1 MTLLSMDD
9 SEKVTI
15 QFGEWGIVFH
25 TLYTEQ
31 LVVSLLNRYNA
42 LCTLVPAD
50 RRAAV
55 HLCDALLA
63 KRLICDARPRPT
75 LAVQGQVGTV
85 LATHNQ
91 VGTVLATHNQ
101 VGTVLTTH
109 NQVGTVLTTHN
120 QVGTVLATHNQTNT
134 LLDCTDNREA
144 YVEAVRAYYAA
155 MCDKYRTQR
164 LSDVEEDLADRIANG
179 SRQLVLDSARRSVD
193 ALQAAALLE
202 TLRWD
207 EWAWGGIVNRR
218 WFERVC
224 VKDIGAQEPARGKDG
239 AGQEA
244 LAEALAAVLGTSQT
258 LRELCLDGVKLGP
271 KVGVEQRLTR
281 RRCS

>member
-1 MTLLSMDD
+1 MIVITDYQVITLRSGLMTGYRVGARHAVDTQIARDAPILDMTLLSMDE

-15 QFGEWGIVFH
+15 QFSEWGIVFH

-42 LCTLVPAD
+42 LCTLIPAD

-85 LATHNQ
+85 LT
-91 VGTVLATHNQ
+91 
-101 VGTVLTTH
+101 
-109 NQVGTVLTTHN
+109 
-120 QVGTVLATHNQTNT
+120 THNQTNT
-134 LLDCTDNREA
+134 LMGCTSDREA
-144 YVEAVRAYYAA
+144 YVEALRAYYAA
-155 MCDKYRTQR
+155 MCDKYKTQR
-164 LSDVEEDLADRIANG
+164 LGDVEEDLADRIANG

-207 EWAWGGIVNRR
+207 EWASRALSTAGGSSG
-218 WFERVC
+218 C
-224 VKDIGAQEPARGKDG
+224 A
-239 AGQEA
+239 
-244 LAEALAAVLGTSQT
+244 
-258 LRELCLDGVKLGP
+258 
-271 KVGVEQRLTR
+271 
-281 RRCS
+281 

>member
-1 MTLLSMDD
+1 MIVITDYQVITLRSGLMTGYRVGARHAVDTQIARDAPILDMTLLSMDE

-15 QFGEWGIVFH
+15 QFSEWGIVFH

-42 LCTLVPAD
+42 LCTLIPAD

-85 LATHNQ
+85 LT
-91 VGTVLATHNQ
+91 THNQ

-120 QVGTVLATHNQTNT
+120 QTNT
-134 LLDCTDNREA
+134 LMGCTSDREA
-144 YVEAVRAYYAA
+144 YVEALRAYYAA
-155 MCDKYRTQR
+155 MCDKYKTQR
-164 LSDVEEDLADRIANG
+164 LGDVEEDLADRIANG

-207 EWAWGGIVNRR
+207 EWASRALSTAGGSSG
-218 WFERVC
+218 C
-224 VKDIGAQEPARGKDG
+224 A
-239 AGQEA
+239 
-244 LAEALAAVLGTSQT
+244 
-258 LRELCLDGVKLGP
+258 
-271 KVGVEQRLTR
+271 
-281 RRCS
+281 

>member
-85 LATHNQ
+85 LT
-91 VGTVLATHNQ
+91 THNQ

-109 NQVGTVLTTHN
+109 NQVGTVLT
-120 QVGTVLATHNQTNT
+120 THNQTNT

-164 LSDVEEDLADRIANG
+164 LSDVEEDLADRIASG

-244 LAEALAAVLGTSQT
+244 LGEALAAVLGTSQT

>member
-85 LATHNQ
+85 LT
-91 VGTVLATHNQ
+91 THNQ

-120 QVGTVLATHNQTNT
+120 QVGTVLTTHNQVGTVLTTHNQTNT

-144 YVEAVRAYYAA
+144 YVEALRAYYAA

-179 SRQLVLDSARRSVD
+179 SRQLVLDSARRCVD

-202 TLRWD
+202 D
-207 EWAWGGIVNRR
+207 A
-218 WFERVC
+218 
-224 VKDIGAQEPARGKDG
+224 
-239 AGQEA
+239 A
-244 LAEALAAVLGTSQT
+244 LG
-258 LRELCLDGVKLGP
+258 R
-271 KVGVEQRLTR
+271 VGVGRHCQLQMVRARVREGHR
-281 RRCS
+281 RAGARAR

>member
-1 MTLLSMDD
+1 M
-9 SEKVTI
+9 
-15 QFGEWGIVFH
+15 
-25 TLYTEQ
+25 
-31 LVVSLLNRYNA
+31 
-42 LCTLVPAD
+42 
-50 RRAAV
+50 
-55 HLCDALLA
+55 
-63 KRLICDARPRPT
+63 
-75 LAVQGQVGTV
+75 
-85 LATHNQ
+85 
-91 VGTVLATHNQ
+91 
-101 VGTVLTTH
+101 GTVLT
-109 NQVGTVLTTHN
+109 
-120 QVGTVLATHNQTNT
+120 THNQTNT

-207 EWAWGGIVNRR
+207 EWAWGGIVNCR

-271 KVGVEQRLTR
+271 KVGAARRLTR

>member
-1 MTLLSMDD
+1 MLVITDYQVITLRSGLMTGYRVGARHAVNTQIARDAPILDMTLLSMDD

-85 LATHNQ
+85 L
-91 VGTVLATHNQ
+91 
-101 VGTVLTTH
+101 TTH
-109 NQVGTVLTTHN
+109 NQVGTVLT
-120 QVGTVLATHNQTNT
+120 THNQTNT

-164 LSDVEEDLADRIANG
+164 LSDVEEDLADRITNG

-207 EWAWGGIVNRR
+207 E

-271 KVGVEQRLTR
+271 KVGAARRLTR

>member
-1 MTLLSMDD
+1 MTGYRVGARHAVNTQIARDAPILDMTLLSMDD

-85 LATHNQ
+85 L
-91 VGTVLATHNQ
+91 
-101 VGTVLTTH
+101 TTH
-109 NQVGTVLTTHN
+109 NQVGTVLT
-120 QVGTVLATHNQTNT
+120 THNQTNT

-207 EWAWGGIVNRR
+207 EWAWGGIVNCR

-224 VKDIGAQEPARGKDG
+224 VKDIGAQEPTRGKDG

-271 KVGVEQRLTR
+271 KVGAARRLTR

>member
-85 LATHNQ
+85 L
-91 VGTVLATHNQ
+91 
-101 VGTVLTTH
+101 TTH
-109 NQVGTVLTTHN
+109 NQVGTVLT
-120 QVGTVLATHNQTNT
+120 THNQTNT
-134 LLDCTDNREA
+134 LLDCTDNRET

-207 EWAWGGIVNRR
+207 EWAWGGIVNCR

-271 KVGVEQRLTR
+271 KVGAARRLTR

>member
-75 LAVQGQVGTV
+75 LAVQGQAGSRLT
-85 LATHNQ
+85 TQGQ

-120 QVGTVLATHNQTNT
+120 QTNT

-144 YVEAVRAYYAA
+144 YVEALRAYYAA

-271 KVGVEQRLTR
+271 KVGAARRLTR

>member
-85 LATHNQ
+85 L
-91 VGTVLATHNQ
+91 
-101 VGTVLTTH
+101 TTH
-109 NQVGTVLTTHN
+109 NQVGIVLT
-120 QVGTVLATHNQTNT
+120 THNQTNT

-179 SRQLVLDSARRSVD
+179 SRQLVLDSARRCVD

>member
-85 LATHNQ
+85 L
-91 VGTVLATHNQ
+91 
-101 VGTVLTTH
+101 TTH
-109 NQVGTVLTTHN
+109 NQVGTVLT
-120 QVGTVLATHNQTNT
+120 THNQTNT

-207 EWAWGGIVNRR
+207 EWAWGGIVNCR

-271 KVGVEQRLTR
+271 KVGAARRLTR